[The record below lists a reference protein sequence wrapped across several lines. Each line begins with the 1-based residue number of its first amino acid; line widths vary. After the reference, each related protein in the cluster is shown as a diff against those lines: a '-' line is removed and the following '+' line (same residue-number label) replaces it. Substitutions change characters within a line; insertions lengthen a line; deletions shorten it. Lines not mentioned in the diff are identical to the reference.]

1 MSEFNVREELKR
13 VEPTMDEKQL
23 GQYTERIYSEAK
35 NVHAAIL
42 YATRGECGDEITRL
56 LDEGIT
62 DVDLPLAR
70 TYGQS
75 DGVQSQTPWKLGRK
89 DHYNCY
95 KPDHSS
101 CGIET
106 ISEWSD
112 EYIQDL
118 DRDQWALLAPV
129 FEFDLGNV
137 QRYEF
142 HDWTIMPFIEDEENN
157 TRRCG
162 GYSEVWKVKLH
173 EAHQRVVPIK
183 NFRVRTSK
191 AQTDFKKLSNNCRS
205 LVF

>member
-1 MSEFNVREELKR
+1 MQRNGESLRASRHSHSQTTLHGMLRESNIEWKRSRYYIPADKLSEIMSKSNVREELKR

-23 GQYTERIYSEAK
+23 GKHTERIYSVAK

-42 YATRGECGDEITRL
+42 YATRGECGDDITRL

-75 DGVQSQTPWKLGRK
+75 DGVQSQTPWKLGRRN
-89 DHYNCY
+89 HCNCD

-101 CGIET
+101 CGIKT
-106 ISEWSD
+106 ISEWPNN
-112 EYIQDL
+112 YIQDL

-137 QRYEF
+137 KKYEF
-142 HDWTIMPFIEDEENN
+142 HDWTIMPFI
-157 TRRCG
+157 
-162 GYSEVWKVKLH
+162 
-173 EAHQRVVPIK
+173 
-183 NFRVRTSK
+183 
-191 AQTDFKKLSNNCRS
+191 
-205 LVF
+205 